1 MRRRRPCGQESN
13 QRLHLIQSTGVLSTA
28 CREGGLGNWGRLS
41 MSGGRASNI
50 VRKGDD
56 SSGRRKG
63 SEVGKKPVMP
73 VEGRALTLDRLLK
86 KKRTGDWR

>member
-1 MRRRRPCGQESN
+1 MEQGRN
-13 QRLHLIQSTGVLSTA
+13 QHVHLIQSTGVLSTA

-63 SEVGKKPVMP
+63 SEVPKKPGNAGGGKGP
-73 VEGRALTLDRLLK
+73 YFGQAFEEEEDG
-86 KKRTGDWR
+86 